1 MIREDIVGV
10 RTEDER
16 EGGAGL
22 GHEVREIGSLL
33 TEGRIT
39 SFSAIYFIGI
49 PLLMLACQVRWGM
62 SGNT

>member
-1 MIREDIVGV
+1 MSVKGEQDL
-10 RTEDER
+10 DMKSER
-16 EGGAGL
+16 L
-22 GHEVREIGSLL
+22 VHYLL

-39 SFSAIYFIGI
+39 SSSAIYFIGI